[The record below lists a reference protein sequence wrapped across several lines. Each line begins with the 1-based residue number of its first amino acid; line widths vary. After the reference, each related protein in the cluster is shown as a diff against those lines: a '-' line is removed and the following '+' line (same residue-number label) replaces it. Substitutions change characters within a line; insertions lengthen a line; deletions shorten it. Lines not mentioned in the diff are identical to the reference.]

1 MLLQKLLTAITVIDD
16 NSLVLIIISDTVQ
29 QRTQRYINSW
39 KVKEARAL
47 NQVLYFKFQGVIA
60 GTHWAGFFFFIPES
74 AFYNKLKASS
84 FL

>member
-1 MLLQKLLTAITVIDD
+1 MLLQKRLTAITVIDD

-60 GTHWAGFFFFIPES
+60 GTH
-74 AFYNKLKASS
+74 
-84 FL
+84 